1 RYIITTLN
9 TLKDAKELPELFM
22 KSNEEIILWRMLRRV
37 SDQIKLELDNPIL
50 DDAREVQEYRIKDIQ
65 VKLLKDNNELL
76 FIKNNIKKSIEL
88 DNLIKKPTS
97 VFRMLIEMVQL

>member
-1 RYIITTLN
+1 
-9 TLKDAKELPELFM
+9 M